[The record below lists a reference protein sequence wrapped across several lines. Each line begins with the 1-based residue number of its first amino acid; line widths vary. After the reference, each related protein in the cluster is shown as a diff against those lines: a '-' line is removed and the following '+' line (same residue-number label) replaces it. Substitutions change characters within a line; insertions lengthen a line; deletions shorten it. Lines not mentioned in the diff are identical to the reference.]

1 MAKTTITLAEGEYAL
16 VVGQEGER
24 MSVRTEGA
32 ALPDDEDQD
41 LPIPAAIVAALA
53 ERLVHDP
60 DFHDEVLEWIEE
72 HLDDDEDD
80 DEGEAGQA

>member
-1 MAKTTITLAEGEYAL
+1 MARMGTTITLAEGEYAL
-16 VVGQEGER
+16 VIGQEDER

-32 ALPDDEDQD
+32 ALPESEDAE

-60 DFHDEVLEWIEE
+60 DFHDEVLEWVET
-72 HLDDDEDD
+72 HLDDDD
-80 DEGEAGQA
+80 DEADLT

>member
-1 MAKTTITLAEGEYAL
+1 MAMAETTITLAAGEYAL

-32 ALPDDEDQD
+32 ALPEDSEAE

-60 DFHDEVLEWIEE
+60 DFHDEILEWVEA
-72 HLDDDEDD
+72 HLDDDED
-80 DEGEAGQA
+80 EAGSA